1 MTARAPAKV
10 VSLPG
15 ADLACARMVLAQADL
30 HDDAVVMTACE
41 VVIAQGSGREVAEAR
56 FIFDALVTIAV
67 EEINA
72 ADVELQMWREIHAEQ
87 RRQAWLVGWWCLGLA
102 AVALALILLFP
113 FPSGVP

>member
-1 MTARAPAKV
+1 MTARASAEV
-10 VSLPG
+10 VLLPG

-67 EEINA
+67 EEVNA
-72 ADVELQMWREIHAEQ
+72 AEVELRRWRAVHDAS
-87 RRQAWLVGWWCLGLA
+87 RRRALDIGLACLG
-102 AVALALILLFP
+102 VALALAALLFFP